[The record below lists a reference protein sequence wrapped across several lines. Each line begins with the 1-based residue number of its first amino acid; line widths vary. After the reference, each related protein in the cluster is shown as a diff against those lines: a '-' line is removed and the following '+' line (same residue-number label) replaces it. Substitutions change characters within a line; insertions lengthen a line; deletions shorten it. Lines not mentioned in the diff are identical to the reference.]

1 MKHRFYRYYIL
12 IALTLCIPI
21 IILGICAIPNLDW
34 RLTITILGG
43 IFSSIY
49 FVQKQR
55 LEEVQ
60 LFKELFKEFNSRY
73 DGVNESLNQILQG
86 NNRQEL
92 TPGEINTLY
101 DYFNLCG
108 EEYLYYKEGYIYP
121 EVWRAWCNGMKLFFQ
136 NKRIKGVWEKEF
148 LTDSYY
154 GFNPAEFMKD

>member
-12 IALTLCIPI
+12 IAMTFCIII
-21 IILGICAIPNLDW
+21 IILRFFAILDW
-34 RLTITILGG
+34 GLTITILSG

-55 LEEVQ
+55 LEEVE

-73 DGVNESLNQILQG
+73 NELNESLSQIVQG
-86 NNRQEL
+86 NNRQDL
-92 TPGEINTLY
+92 IPGEINTLY

-121 EVWRAWCNGMKLFFQ
+121 EVWRAWRNGMKIYFQ
-136 NKRIKGVWEKEF
+136 NKRIKEVWEKEF

-154 GFNPAEFMKD
+154 GLNSAEFLKD

>member
-1 MKHRFYRYYIL
+1 MKHRFYQYYIL
-12 IALTLCIPI
+12 FALTLCIII
-21 IILGICAIPNLDW
+21 IILRFCAILDW
-34 RLTITILGG
+34 GLTITILGG

-60 LFKELFKEFNSRY
+60 LFKELFNEFNSRY
-73 DGVNESLNQILQG
+73 DRLNESLNQILQD

-92 TPGEINTLY
+92 TREEINTLY

-121 EVWRAWCNGMKLFFQ
+121 KVWRTWCNGMKIFFQ
-136 NKRIKGVWEKEF
+136 NKRIKGIWEKEF
-148 LTDSYY
+148 FTDSYY
-154 GFNPAEFMKD
+154 GFNPAEFVKD

>member
-1 MKHRFYRYYIL
+1 MKRFSYL
-12 IALTLCIPI
+12 
-21 IILGICAIPNLDW
+21 
-34 RLTITILGG
+34 
-43 IFSSIY
+43 
-49 FVQKQR
+49 Q
-55 LEEVQ
+55 
-60 LFKELFKEFNSRY
+60 ELFEEFNSRY